1 MNELTPDAE
10 ILYAKLLQGV
20 RGLCGPH
27 TQLAGI
33 ASGGAWLAERL
44 HADLALPGSVG
55 VLSSS
60 LHRDDFASRGL
71 ASSAH
76 TTLPFEVNDA
86 DIVLIDDVLHTGRTT
101 RAVLNELFDYGR
113 PARVRLAV
121 LVERMG
127 RELPIAAEFAA
138 SRLSLPNTQ
147 LLVLTRNAHGHLHFE
162 VQEV

>member
-1 MNELTPDAE
+1 MNELTAE
-10 ILYAKLLQGV
+10 TLYAKLLQGV
-20 RGLCGPH
+20 RDLCSPH
-27 TQLAGI
+27 TRLAGI
-33 ASGGAWLAERL
+33 ASGGAWLAKRL
-44 HADLALPGSVG
+44 HADLALPGHAG

-71 ASSAH
+71 ASSAQ

-121 LVERMG
+121 LVERAG
-127 RELPIAAEFAA
+127 RELPIAAAFAA
-138 SRLSLPNTQ
+138 GHLSLPATQ
-147 LLVLTRNAHGHLHFE
+147 LLVLAQNAEGQLRFE
-162 VQEV
+162 VQEI